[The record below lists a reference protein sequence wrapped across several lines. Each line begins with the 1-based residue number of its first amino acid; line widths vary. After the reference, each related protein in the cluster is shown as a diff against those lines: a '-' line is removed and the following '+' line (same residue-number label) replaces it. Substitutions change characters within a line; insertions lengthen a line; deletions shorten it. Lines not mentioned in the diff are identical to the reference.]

1 MKLASL
7 RPQTQKGQTVLHPQ
21 QVEEEPVRFIAIV
34 TEGSKEEL
42 AYLKGYCSHLQQK
55 GWVCKGQI
63 LYLNDSIRP
72 DIYNKEI
79 QASHPKRR
87 MELMKELLSQKNP
100 DFLYRPEEAWM
111 VCDRDDGSFHVD
123 QYEEVYEV
131 CQQEGIHWVVSNPAF
146 QLWLLLHYDS
156 WLSDRLF
163 EDGLSSKARVDIIER
178 RLKVLLP
185 AYRHGSLNFSFL
197 ASKVERAK
205 ENSRRYCTD
214 VEHLKDEVGTNFAP
228 LMDALRQFH
237 TECS

>member
-42 AYLKGYCSHLQQK
+42 AYLKGYCFHLQQK

-146 QLWLLLHYDS
+146 QLWLLL
-156 WLSDRLF
+156 
-163 EDGLSSKARVDIIER
+163 
-178 RLKVLLP
+178 
-185 AYRHGSLNFSFL
+185 
-197 ASKVERAK
+197 
-205 ENSRRYCTD
+205 
-214 VEHLKDEVGTNFAP
+214 
-228 LMDALRQFH
+228 
-237 TECS
+237 